1 MLDSE
6 GAYLL
11 ATDMGEELVYALRN
25 AGLRAVCIGRA
36 TEDKKRVIVFDDE
49 ERFIESPKYSY

>member
-1 MLDSE
+1 
-6 GAYLL
+6 
-11 ATDMGEELVYALRN
+11 MGEELVYALRN